1 MSKQT
6 IEGAKI
12 LNELSKQYLGKFFE
26 DKTEPGVFQILD
38 VIKEPGYV
46 YASNGSRM
54 IKRALSAIS
63 VHSLD
68 EVNKR
73 DDNAANK

>member
-1 MSKQT
+1 MSKQPK
-6 IEGAKI
+6 EVEKI

-46 YASNGSRM
+46 YASNGSKM
-54 IKRALSAIS
+54 IKRAIS
-63 VHSLD
+63 KINVHSLE
-68 EVNKR
+68 EVNNR
-73 DDNAANK
+73 DYNVANK